1 METQEITSY
10 ESVAT
15 ENDLNEDA
23 FAAFCENQH
32 VAPENCEGMVSE
44 YREAFVGEFYDGGD
58 FAQEH
63 CTELHNLSLSAIPK
77 SIFNAI
83 DWDNVWESDL
93 CYDFYEIDGFIF
105 RNI

>member
-1 METQEITSY
+1 METKEITSY

-44 YREAFVGEFYDGGD
+44 YREAFVGEFFDVTD
-58 FAQEH
+58 FAEEY
-63 CTELHNLSLSAIPK
+63 CAEEYDLSAIP
-77 SIFNAI
+77 SIMRSAI
-83 DWDNVWESDL
+83 DWENVWESTL
-93 CYDFYEIDGFIF
+93 RHDFYEIDGFIF
-105 RNI
+105 KNI